1 MPDLTPDLA
10 ELERLLAE
18 ATPGPWQ
25 ADEATQTGQRA
36 TVAFPVVLS
45 ESTGEILLECDW
57 GGDTDAALIVAAVNA
72 LPALLAERERLQE
85 RYEAV
90 CWALDNACAQRETF
104 REVARFAKHDPG
116 CANPPARCTCGL
128 TALAEG
134 APDA

>member
-1 MPDLTPDLA
+1 MSDHPDLA

-45 ESTGEILLECDW
+45 ESTGEILLEGDF

-72 LPALLAERERLQE
+72 LPFLLAEVRKANAMREAL
-85 RYEAV
+85 RY
-90 CWALDNACAQRETF
+90 
-104 REVARFAKHDPG
+104 
-116 CANPPARCTCGL
+116 
-128 TALAEG
+128 LAEWDETKATVLGSPDFRLIARAALEG
-134 APDA
+134 ASDA